1 MASPLF
7 IPVISASSL
16 LLRRSRFLYS
26 GRSREGFVVKLAFD
40 QDKAVI
46 QARKGGVFRTMLEMD
61 RSFTTIFQRKNGHVE
76 MNMGVAKT
84 LDSLDNGNIKNIYH
98 GIFIEIP
105 EAIWAYEIEHHLWN
119 AIEMYLENQ

>member
-1 MASPLF
+1 MNNSKREYPDRNVDMEKLSAVVERYF
-7 IPVISASSL
+7 I
-16 LLRRSRFLYS
+16 
-26 GRSREGFVVKLAFD
+26 GEGFVVKLAFD

-61 RSFTTIFQRKNGHVE
+61 RSFTTIFLRKNGHVE

>member
-1 MASPLF
+1 MNISKREYPDRNVDMEKLSAVVERFF
-7 IPVISASSL
+7 I
-16 LLRRSRFLYS
+16 
-26 GRSREGFVVKLAFD
+26 GEGFVVKLAFD

-61 RSFTTIFQRKNGHVE
+61 RSFTTIFLRKNGHVE

>member
-1 MASPLF
+1 MNISKREYPDKNVDMENLSAVVERYF
-7 IPVISASSL
+7 I
-16 LLRRSRFLYS
+16 
-26 GRSREGFVVKLAFD
+26 GEGFVVKLAFD

-61 RSFTTIFQRKNGHVE
+61 RSFTTIFLRKNGHVE

-105 EAIWAYEIEHHLWN
+105 EAIWANEIEHHLWN

>member
-1 MASPLF
+1 MNISKREYPDKNVDMENLSAVVERYF
-7 IPVISASSL
+7 I
-16 LLRRSRFLYS
+16 
-26 GRSREGFVVKLAFD
+26 GEGFVVKLAFD

-61 RSFTTIFQRKNGHVE
+61 RSFTTIFLRKNGHVE

>member
-1 MASPLF
+1 MNISKREYPDKNVDMENLSAVVERYF
-7 IPVISASSL
+7 I
-16 LLRRSRFLYS
+16 
-26 GRSREGFVVKLAFD
+26 GEGFVVKLAFD

-61 RSFTTIFQRKNGHVE
+61 RSFTTIFLRKNGHVE

-119 AIEMYLENQ
+119 AIEMYLENH

>member
-1 MASPLF
+1 MNISKREYPDKNVDMENLSAVVERYF
-7 IPVISASSL
+7 I
-16 LLRRSRFLYS
+16 
-26 GRSREGFVVKLAFD
+26 GEGFVVKLAFD

-46 QARKGGVFRTMLEMD
+46 QARKGGVFRTMLEME
-61 RSFTTIFQRKNGHVE
+61 RSFTTIFLRKNGHVE

>member
-1 MASPLF
+1 MNISKREYPDRNVDMENLSAVVERYF
-7 IPVISASSL
+7 I
-16 LLRRSRFLYS
+16 
-26 GRSREGFVVKLAFD
+26 GEGFVVKLAFD

-61 RSFTTIFQRKNGHVE
+61 RSFTTIFLRKNGHVE

>member
-1 MASPLF
+1 MNISKREYPDKNVDMENLSAVVERYF
-7 IPVISASSL
+7 I
-16 LLRRSRFLYS
+16 
-26 GRSREGFVVKLAFD
+26 GEGFVVKLAFD

-61 RSFTTIFQRKNGHVE
+61 RSFTTIFQRKNGHIE
-76 MNMGVAKT
+76 MSMGVAKT
-84 LDSLDNGNIKNIYH
+84 LDSLDSENIKNIYH